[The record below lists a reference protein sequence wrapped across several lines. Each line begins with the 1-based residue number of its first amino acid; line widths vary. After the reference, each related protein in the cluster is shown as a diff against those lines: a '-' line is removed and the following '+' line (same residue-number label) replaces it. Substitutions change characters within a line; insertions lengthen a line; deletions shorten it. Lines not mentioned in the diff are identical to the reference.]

1 MIRIVFALM
10 LMLFSVQAALAVLP
24 SEMLANPQQEAR
36 ARSISSNLRCLV
48 CQNQTIDDSSADLA
62 RDLRLIVRERIVAG
76 DSDAQVMEYVVAR
89 YGNYVLLK
97 PPFQMDTALLW
108 LLPFAALIMALAVA
122 YATLRGRIV
131 IDDGDEPNDILK
143 GE

>member
-1 MIRIVFALM
+1 MSRIVFAIM
-10 LMLFSVQAALAVLP
+10 LMLFSVAAAHAVLP
-24 SEMLANPQQEAR
+24 QEMLANPVQEAR

-48 CQNQTIDDSSADLA
+48 CQNQTIDDSNADLA

-76 DSDAQVMEYVVAR
+76 DSDAQVMDFVVSR

-108 LLPFAALIMALAVA
+108 LLPFGTLLLALGIA
-122 YATLRGRIV
+122 YAYLRRQPAP
-131 IDDGDEPNDILK
+131 DASESDNDILK

>member
-1 MIRIVFALM
+1 MIRFVLAAM
-10 LMLFSVQAALAVLP
+10 LMLFSAATAHAVLP

-36 ARSISSNLRCLV
+36 ARAISSNLRCLV

-76 DSDAQVMEYVVAR
+76 DTDAQVMDYVVAR

-108 LLPFAALIMALAVA
+108 LLPFATLLLALGIVYA
-122 YATLRGRIV
+122 YLRRQPV
-131 IDDGDEPNDILK
+131 PEDGETTNDILK

>member
-1 MIRIVFALM
+1 MIRIVFAIM
-10 LMLFSVQAALAVLP
+10 LMLFSVGVAHAVLP
-24 SEMLANPQQEAR
+24 SEMLSNPVQEAR

-76 DSDAQVMEYVVAR
+76 DSDAQVMDYVVAR

-108 LLPFAALIMALAVA
+108 LLPFAALILALAVA
-122 YATLRGRIV
+122 YATLRGRLV
-131 IDDGDEPNDILK
+131 TDDGQEPNDILK
-143 GE
+143 GD